1 MGLDGLGKKANT
13 TAINGSAVDDF
24 IRAAKVTDGPLAKP
38 ASEAVFKRLTFSL
51 DAEIDKEINYLSLIP
66 RSFRATRSDVVRAAI
81 ALLRAQSDSEIA
93 DLLKKAA
100 S

>member
-1 MGLDGLGKKANT
+1 MSLKGLNKPANT
-13 TAINGSAVDDF
+13 AALSPSADDF
-24 IRAAKVTDGPLAKP
+24 IKGAKVSGGPLSKP

-51 DAEIDKEINYLSLIP
+51 DDDIDKEINELSLIP

-81 ALLRAQSDSEIA
+81 ALLRAQGESEIA
-93 DLLKKAA
+93 DLIKKAA